1 MGHGKFHSSD
11 FLPRYDMMREDICI
25 SGSLRFLKG
34 VIMLDIENL
43 YFSYTGREPWL
54 LENISLHVPKGSY
67 ISIVG
72 NNGSG
77 KSTLLKL
84 ILRFLTPVK
93 GTIRC
98 EARRIGYVP
107 QMPSR
112 DHAFPIT
119 VAEVIHS
126 YGKLLHLKSISVKD
140 VLSVTGMEDYRGEL
154 MGNLSGGQHQ
164 KVLIARA
171 LMGSPDLLILDEPS
185 TGVDLASQREI
196 YGELSRLNR
205 EKGLTVLAVEHNM
218 EEAGQVSSGL
228 YHVDGGKGHL
238 CSVSHYIEEYIK
250 KEGGHVQL

>member
-1 MGHGKFHSSD
+1 
-11 FLPRYDMMREDICI
+11 
-25 SGSLRFLKG
+25 
-34 VIMLDIENL
+34 MLDIENL

-54 LENISLHVPKGSY
+54 LEDISLHVPKGSY

-84 ILRFLTPVK
+84 ILRFLAPVK

-218 EEAGQVSSGL
+218 EEAGRVSSGL

-238 CSVSHYIEEYIK
+238 CSVSCSVSHYIEEYIK

>member
-1 MGHGKFHSSD
+1 
-11 FLPRYDMMREDICI
+11 
-25 SGSLRFLKG
+25 
-34 VIMLDIENL
+34 MLQIDHL
-43 YFSYTGREPWL
+43 YFSYTGKPPWL
-54 LENISLHVPKGSY
+54 LEDISLKVPRGAY

-84 ILRFLTPVK
+84 ILGFLHPVK
-93 GTIRC
+93 GEILC
-98 EARRIGYVP
+98 HARRIGYVP

-126 YGKLLHLKSISVKD
+126 YGKLLRLKSFSVKD
-140 VLSVTGMEDYRGEL
+140 TLSVTGMEDCAEEL

-171 LMGSPDLLILDEPS
+171 LMGHPDLLILDEPS

-196 YGELSRLNR
+196 YGELSRLN
-205 EKGLTVLAVEHNM
+205 KQQQLTVLAVEHNM
-218 EEAGQVSSGL
+218 EEAGRVSTGL
-228 YHVDGGKGHL
+228 YHIDEGRGHL

>member
-1 MGHGKFHSSD
+1 
-11 FLPRYDMMREDICI
+11 
-25 SGSLRFLKG
+25 
-34 VIMLDIENL
+34 MLQIDHL
-43 YFSYTGREPWL
+43 YFSYTGKPPWL
-54 LENISLHVPKGSY
+54 LEDISLHVPRGAY

-84 ILRFLTPVK
+84 ILGFLHPVK
-93 GTIRC
+93 GTILSH
-98 EARRIGYVP
+98 ARRIGYVP

-126 YGKLLHLKSISVKD
+126 YGKLLHLKSFSVKET
-140 VLSVTGMEDYRGEL
+140 LAVTGMEDAANEL

-171 LMGSPDLLILDEPS
+171 LMGQPDLLILDEPS

-205 EKGLTVLAVEHNM
+205 EKQLTVLAVEHNM
-218 EEAGQVSSGL
+218 EEAGRVSTGL
-228 YHVDGGKGHL
+228 YHIDEGRGHL

>member
-1 MGHGKFHSSD
+1 
-11 FLPRYDMMREDICI
+11 
-25 SGSLRFLKG
+25 
-34 VIMLDIENL
+34 MLDIENL

-54 LENISLHVPKGSY
+54 LEDISLHVPKGSY

-77 KSTLLKL
+77 KSTLMKL
-84 ILRFLTPVK
+84 ILHFLAPVK

-98 EARRIGYVP
+98 EARQIGYVP

-228 YHVDGGKGHL
+228 YHVDSGKGHL

>member
-1 MGHGKFHSSD
+1 
-11 FLPRYDMMREDICI
+11 
-25 SGSLRFLKG
+25 
-34 VIMLDIENL
+34 MLDIENL

-84 ILRFLTPVK
+84 ILHFLEPVK

-185 TGVDLASQREI
+185 TGVDLAS
-196 YGELSRLNR
+196 
-205 EKGLTVLAVEHNM
+205 
-218 EEAGQVSSGL
+218 
-228 YHVDGGKGHL
+228 
-238 CSVSHYIEEYIK
+238 
-250 KEGGHVQL
+250 

>member
-1 MGHGKFHSSD
+1 
-11 FLPRYDMMREDICI
+11 
-25 SGSLRFLKG
+25 
-34 VIMLDIENL
+34 MLDIDHL
-43 YFSYTGREPWL
+43 YFSYIGKEPWL
-54 LENISLHVPKGSY
+54 LEDISLHVPKGSY

-72 NNGSG
+72 SNGSG

-84 ILRFLTPVK
+84 ILGFLSPVK
-93 GTIRC
+93 GTISLK
-98 EARRIGYVP
+98 ARRLGYVP

-119 VAEVIHS
+119 VEEVIHS
-126 YGKLLHLKSISVKD
+126 YGKLLRLKSISIRD
-140 VLSVTGMEDYRGEL
+140 TLSVTGMEDYAHEL

-171 LMGSPDLLILDEPS
+171 LMGSPDLLVLDEPS
-185 TGVDLASQREI
+185 TGVDIKSQREI

-205 EKGLTVLAVEHNM
+205 EKALTVLAVEHNM
-218 EEAGQVSSGL
+218 EEAGKVSTGL
-228 YHVDGGKGHL
+228 YHVDGGRGHL